1 MHGNHRMSIESIG
14 VPTLLRAHI
23 HVQGVLLTEDELSK
37 LWVSCLGY
45 EATGRW
51 QVREYAR
58 VTGVGAREYRVV
70 RGSSIR
76 DVYRSPDRGRAA
88 AVGTALD
95 ELDTSRANS
104 LARQSENARI
114 PARHRGSKLAF
125 VHQSLTYRCR
135 VDSDNGSA
143 AAPTIPSKGHWFVTV
158 AGKQYRLFE
167 AWYDDVATAVRRAE
181 TTRRIIDA
189 VVQYDQLRT
198 HELCL
203 RSLPA

>member
-1 MHGNHRMSIESIG
+1 MSIESIDI
-14 VPTLLRAHI
+14 PTLLRAHI
-23 HVQGVLLTEDELSK
+23 HVQGVPLTEDELSK
-37 LWVSCLGY
+37 LWVSYLGY

-70 RGSSIR
+70 RGSTTR
-76 DVYRSPDRGRAA
+76 DVYRSAERRRAA
-88 AVGTALD
+88 AVGTALN
-95 ELDTSRANS
+95 ELETSRANS
-104 LARQSENARI
+104 LASESESVRI
-114 PARHRGSKLAF
+114 PARHRGSRLSF
-125 VHQSLTYRCR
+125 VHQGLTYRCR

-143 AAPTIPSKGHWFVTV
+143 VAPTIPSNAHWFAAV

-181 TTRRIIDA
+181 TKRRIIDA

-198 HELCL
+198 HEISLGC
-203 RSLPA
+203 LPA

>member
-1 MHGNHRMSIESIG
+1 MSIESID
-14 VPTLLRAHI
+14 VPPLLRAHI
-23 HVQGVLLTEDELSK
+23 HVQGVPLTEDELSK

-76 DVYRSPDRGRAA
+76 DVYRSPDRRRAT
-88 AVGTALD
+88 AVGTALN
-95 ELDTSRANS
+95 ELETSRANS
-104 LARQSENARI
+104 LASESENVSI
-114 PARHRGSKLAF
+114 PARHRRSRLAF
-125 VHQSLTYRCR
+125 VHQGLTYRCR
-135 VDSDNGSA
+135 VDSDNGWA
-143 AAPTIPSKGHWFVTV
+143 VAPTIRSNTHWFAAV

-181 TTRRIIDA
+181 TKRRIIDA
-189 VVQYDQLRT
+189 VVQYDQLQT
-198 HELCL
+198 HQLCL